1 MYFTNLSKFEKY
13 SPIDSVKIPNGDYSK
28 KKFIEGYY
36 VSEDTVVP
44 VTYVSPFDTFLDMA
58 TLTESTVSEGLIAN
72 KTAAIPIWQWDISKS
87 KRGTVDDLQAN
98 GIYDTLGI

>member
-1 MYFTNLSKFEKY
+1 
-13 SPIDSVKIPNGDYSK
+13 
-28 KKFIEGYY
+28 
-36 VSEDTVVP
+36 
-44 VTYVSPFDTFLDMA
+44 MA
-58 TLTESTVSEGLIAN
+58 TLTESVVSEGLIAN